1 MFLVR
6 FIIISVDCLC
16 IFQPP
21 RPMGHSPYIANAT
34 PRNTYGTRQGRR
46 INTII
51 SLDKIMSQ
59 KGVKPPPP
67 LLCFVASRG
76 CFSLLSY
83 FKTPPLCFATQ
94 NIG

>member
-1 MFLVR
+1 
-6 FIIISVDCLC
+6 
-16 IFQPP
+16 
-21 RPMGHSPYIANAT
+21 
-34 PRNTYGTRQGRR
+34 
-46 INTII
+46 
-51 SLDKIMSQ
+51 MSQ

-94 NIG
+94 KYRVRCHGVTEGFGNKLTIASICECMIGSVSVSGEMLKNWWFVESGVSGINNL

>member
-1 MFLVR
+1 MVFFNPSITTYHL
-6 FIIISVDCLC
+6 LY
-16 IFQPP
+16 
-21 RPMGHSPYIANAT
+21 MANAT